1 MRKFLDPRFLLL
13 AVALCAGG
21 LAAWSTRHYIA
32 GQVARIEAEGRVPMV
47 TVVVAATDLMPG
59 AKIGPD
65 TVATRE
71 MPREWASDSAIAP
84 DQFVQIDAASLG
96 HAVRRG
102 EPILWSHLAAARTAP
117 FSSRLREGRR
127 AITLAVDE
135 ISSVSGM
142 LTPGDVIDVY
152 VSFEHLRKRVTR
164 LLLPAVN
171 VMATG
176 RQIVPAAA
184 GEGERSFSTV
194 TLDTTPEEAVRL
206 IVARQGGTI
215 SAVLRAAQDSR
226 AKVGPTQSGDLPT
239 LFGIPSTPPRRPAR
253 IAVVYGDQSV
263 KQMPALASQDGA
275 GDEDGQR
282 ETDDDEASG
291 FVAGSLLPPPGMPS
305 AAAVTALSA
314 MIPTLPTSAG
324 PAEWSPREDLDAP
337 PGTARPASGD
347 RSAR

>member
-1 MRKFLDPRFLLL
+1 MRKYLDPRFLLL
-13 AVALCAGG
+13 AVALGAGG

-47 TVVVAATDLMPG
+47 TVVVASTDLMPG

-65 TVATRE
+65 TVATRD

-84 DQFVQIDAASLG
+84 DQFAQIDAASLG

-102 EPILWSHLAAARTAP
+102 EPILWSHLAAAQAAP

-152 VSFEHLRKRVTR
+152 VSFEHQRKRATR
-164 LLLPAVN
+164 LLLPAVH

-176 RQIVPAAA
+176 RQMVPAAA

-215 SAVLRAAQDSR
+215 SAVLRGSQDSR
-226 AKVGPTQSGDLPT
+226 AKMGPTHSGDLPA
-239 LFGIPSTPPRRPAR
+239 LFGIPTAPARRPAR
-253 IAVVYGDQSV
+253 VAVVYGDQSV
-263 KQMPALASQDGA
+263 KQMPALAG
-275 GDEDGQR
+275 GDN
-282 ETDDDEASG
+282 TDDDAARDVGSEEAAL
-291 FVAGSLLPPPGMPS
+291 VVGSTLPPPGGPT
-305 AAAVTALSA
+305 AAAATALST
-314 MIPTLPTSAG
+314 MLSAAPG
-324 PAEWSPREDLDAP
+324 DAP
-337 PGTARPASGD
+337 SRDEAEMPPTFARPAVGD
-347 RSAR
+347 RRVR